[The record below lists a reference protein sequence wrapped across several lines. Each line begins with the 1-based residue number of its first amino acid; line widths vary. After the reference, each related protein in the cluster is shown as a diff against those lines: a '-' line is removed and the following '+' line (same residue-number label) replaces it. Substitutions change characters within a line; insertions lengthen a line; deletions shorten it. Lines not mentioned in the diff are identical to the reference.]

1 MGCCLAGWLRAVRE
15 KLRKKNNVKIA
26 EFVVCICI
34 KHFVYFFVIVVINP
48 EKKMTYIPFL
58 VADLG

>member
-1 MGCCLAGWLRAVRE
+1 MAPSRSWEAQ
-15 KLRKKNNVKIA
+15 KKHNVKIE

-48 EKKMTYIPFL
+48 EKKITYIPFL
-58 VADLG
+58 VAYLG

>member
-1 MGCCLAGWLRAVRE
+1 MQDGSEPFVRSSE
-15 KLRKKNNVKIA
+15 KNNVKIA

>member
-1 MGCCLAGWLRAVRE
+1 MRSSE
-15 KLRKKNNVKIA
+15 KKNNVKIA

>member
-1 MGCCLAGWLRAVRE
+1 MLPCRMAPSRSWEAQ
-15 KLRKKNNVKIA
+15 KKHNVKIE

-48 EKKMTYIPFL
+48 EKKITYIPFL
-58 VADLG
+58 VAYLG